1 MMTATGVRLR
11 SRNQGIVRSVA
22 GVISCIYSAR
32 ISTVWPPLGTSL
44 RARSALEW
52 GSHGRPWRP
61 PRGRMFIMNTDPN
74 RMEHCLERRGAQ
86 RFEVSLPLAIHFDG
100 RTVHGFAQDLSGRG
114 IFFYAE
120 TALPEGAV
128 VELTFTMP
136 AEITLGESMP
146 VRCRGRVL
154 RAGAAQAGHGEDGHS
169 QDGRSQD
176 NQRSGIAVQLD
187 AYEYLPADESSTHFV
202 RVSRSE
208 E

>member
-1 MMTATGVRLR
+1 M
-11 SRNQGIVRSVA
+11 S
-22 GVISCIYSAR
+22 
-32 ISTVWPPLGTSL
+32 
-44 RARSALEW
+44 
-52 GSHGRPWRP
+52 
-61 PRGRMFIMNTDPN
+61 TDPN
-74 RMEHCLERRGAQ
+74 RLEHRLERRGAQ
-86 RFEVSLPLAIHFDG
+86 RFEVSLPLAVRFDG

-202 RVSRSE
+202 RVSSASAAGATSGR
-208 E
+208 